1 MKHIKNLEWHY
12 FQSVEEAANAAYLA
26 LRLDC
31 AETGQDPSWEVQIYS
46 PDESQ
51 KRGYASGWHV
61 VWECGPEGWAVG
73 ESMRMIS
80 GGVIPPWGFC
90 ETYWGFDLTFLEEGL

>member
-31 AETGQDPSWEVQIYS
+31 AETGEDPSWEVQIYTPERKAKS
-46 PDESQ
+46 AVIQ
-51 KRGYASGWHV
+51 AAGMLSGS
-61 VWECGPEGWAVG
+61 AVQRAG
-73 ESMRMIS
+73 R
-80 GGVIPPWGFC
+80 
-90 ETYWGFDLTFLEEGL
+90 